1 MKSIVRKDL
10 PIITVV
16 LLPFIYL
23 AYIWNDLPE
32 EVPLHWNIRGDVDKY
47 GSKSEL
53 LLIPI
58 LLPLLVYLIFL
69 IVPKI
74 DPKNKIQKMGGKY
87 QSLKAIL
94 TIFMSGLAL
103 FIMYA
108 ANNESVKNPNYIVL
122 IIGLLFVF
130 LGNYFKT
137 IKPNYF
143 IGIKTPWTLENET
156 VWKETHSLA
165 GKMWFVGGLIIVFSS
180 LILSK
185 ESNFTLF
192 TVITV
197 IIALVP
203 VIYSYIFF
211 KQLEKRV

>member
-1 MKSIVRKDL
+1 
-10 PIITVV
+10 
-16 LLPFIYL
+16 
-23 AYIWNDLPE
+23 
-32 EVPLHWNIRGDVDKY
+32 
-47 GSKSEL
+47 
-53 LLIPI
+53 
-58 LLPLLVYLIFL
+58 
-69 IVPKI
+69 
-74 DPKNKIQKMGGKY
+74 
-87 QSLKAIL
+87 
-94 TIFMSGLAL
+94 
-103 FIMYA
+103 MYA

-185 ESNFTLF
+185 EANFTLF

>member
-1 MKSIVRKDL
+1 MKSILSKDL
-10 PIITVV
+10 PIIAVV
-16 LLPFIYL
+16 VLPFIYL

-32 EVPLHWNIRGDVDKY
+32 EVPLHWNIRGEVDKY
-47 GSKSEL
+47 GSKFEL

-69 IVPKI
+69 VVPKI

-108 ANNESVKNPNYIVL
+108 AKNESVQNPNYIVL

-165 GKMWFVGGLIIVFSS
+165 GKMWFVGGLMIVLSS

-185 ESNFTLF
+185 EANFTLF

-211 KQLEKRV
+211 KQLEKKT

>member
-10 PIITVV
+10 PIIAVV

-47 GSKSEL
+47 GSKFEL

-185 ESNFTLF
+185 EANFTLF

-197 IIALVP
+197 IIASVP

-211 KQLEKRV
+211 KQLEKGV